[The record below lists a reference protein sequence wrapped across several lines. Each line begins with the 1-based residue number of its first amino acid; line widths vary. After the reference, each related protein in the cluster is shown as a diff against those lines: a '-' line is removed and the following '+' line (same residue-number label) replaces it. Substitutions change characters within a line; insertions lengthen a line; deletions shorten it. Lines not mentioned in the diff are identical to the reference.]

1 MLSISNDTTSDKFFG
16 RYTHEL
22 ADTIWDQLAAER
34 LRLIDPKAH
43 ETNVFCDFF
52 DRASN
57 RDVVPNWFRL
67 PPLSAW
73 VFDAA
78 SLHEVVAQP
87 APIQNPTMDTF
98 LSASERFFASLEGK
112 KIAVQVSGGLDTS
125 LIIGVMRHLSIPHTL
140 IGLANARYEFRTESR
155 IQQLLAENAEECA
168 LIDHE
173 SCLPYAN
180 LKGIPKHQWPDGNAI
195 TFAADR
201 AMAIA
206 CAERKIDTLIA
217 GSGGDVLL
225 VSAVA
230 KNEYVWKPHYFYNTF
245 LRQYVYEPAGVDFL
259 PFFANPDVVACTRS
273 LRMDQPRDSSK
284 RWARQFFACYLPK
297 ELVDY
302 DYKAD
307 FWGVYVDG
315 LSDARGAIVELHE
328 SALAATGNPY
338 FAPTQLESLLN
349 NHLNDCDPSL
359 YRRLDAR
366 ISLAAW
372 LSGLT
377 RAD

>member
-1 MLSISNDTTSDKFFG
+1 MPAIVNDTARDKFFG
-16 RYTHEL
+16 RLTHEV
-22 ADTIWDQLAAER
+22 ADTIWKQITTER
-34 LRLIDPKAH
+34 LGLIDPRAH
-43 ETNVFCDFF
+43 EANVFCDFF

-57 RDVVPNWFRL
+57 RDVVPGWFRL
-67 PPLSAW
+67 PPLSTWAL
-73 VFDAA
+73 DGT
-78 SLHEVVAQP
+78 SLQEKKAEP
-87 APIQNPTMDTF
+87 PTLRDPTMDSF
-98 LSASERFFASLEGK
+98 LAASDCFFANLEGK
-112 KIAVQVSGGLDTS
+112 KIAVQLSGGLDTS
-125 LIIGVMRHLSIPHTL
+125 LIIGIMRHLSIPHTL

-155 IQQLLAENAEECA
+155 IQQLLAAHAEECV

-173 SCLPYAN
+173 SCLPYAE
-180 LKGIPKHQWPDGNAI
+180 LSDIPKHQWPDGNAI

-201 AMAIA
+201 AMAGA
-206 CAERKIDTLIA
+206 CAQRGIDTLIA

-225 VSAVA
+225 VSAITE
-230 KNEYVWKPHYFYNTF
+230 NQYLWKPNYFYNTF
-245 LRQYVYEPAGVDFL
+245 LRQYVYQPAGVELL
-259 PFFANPDVVACTRS
+259 PFFADAGVVACMRG
-273 LRMDQPRDSSK
+273 LRMNQARDSSK
-284 RWARQFFACYLPK
+284 RWARRFFAQYLPM

-315 LSDARGAIVELHE
+315 LSDARATIVGLHE
-328 SALAATGNPY
+328 RAFAATGNAY
-338 FAPTQLESLLN
+338 FAPRQLELLLN
-349 NHLNDCDPSL
+349 SPLNDCDPSL